1 MPGTV
6 GNGMTAQASGR
17 QVILDESYQ
26 VEYWTATLRVSEVD
40 LRLAV
45 AQVGT
50 AEAEVRAF
58 LSRQV

>member
-1 MPGTV
+1 
-6 GNGMTAQASGR
+6 MTTQDPGR
-17 QVILDESYQ
+17 QVILDEPYQ
-26 VEYWTATLRVSEVD
+26 IEYWTATLWVSEVD

-58 LSRQV
+58 LSRQA